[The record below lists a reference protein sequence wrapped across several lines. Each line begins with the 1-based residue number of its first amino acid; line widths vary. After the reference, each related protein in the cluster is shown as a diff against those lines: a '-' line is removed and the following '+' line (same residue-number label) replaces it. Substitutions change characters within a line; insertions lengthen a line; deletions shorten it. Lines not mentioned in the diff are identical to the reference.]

1 MRESIPTSIWEPMPT
16 HQAVFYVMRDMM
28 HIAYTLD
35 RPVCRAHNLHD
46 DNVLS
51 EPRAQKKSKKPLIT
65 FDKKYVKPN
74 GKGKLNGSESPQHR
88 PKEIKR
94 ARKKATESTRI
105 PAAG

>member
-1 MRESIPTSIWEPMPT
+1 MPT
-16 HQAVFYVMRDMM
+16 HQAVFYVMQDMM

-65 FDKKYVKPN
+65 FDKKYIKPN
-74 GKGKLNGSESPQHR
+74 GKGKLNDTKILR
-88 PKEIKR
+88 RKPKETKR
-94 ARKKATESTRI
+94 ARKKTTESTRV